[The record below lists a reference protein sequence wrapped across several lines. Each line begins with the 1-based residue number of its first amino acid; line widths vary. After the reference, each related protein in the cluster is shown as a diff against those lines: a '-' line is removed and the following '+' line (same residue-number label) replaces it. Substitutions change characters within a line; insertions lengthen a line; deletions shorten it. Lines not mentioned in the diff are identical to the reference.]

1 MSKIFGH
8 TLVKIGKERRVSDI
22 ANRPIIDACILL
34 YPNDLTRNKPC
45 TKKTPK
51 ILEINTNRKKI
62 HVENKKKI
70 ILRIVTAVLKTLEIM
85 SI

>member
-1 MSKIFGH
+1 MH
-8 TLVKIGKERRVSDI
+8 
-22 ANRPIIDACILL
+22 
-34 YPNDLTRNKPC
+34 
-45 TKKTPK
+45 KKTPK

>member
-1 MSKIFGH
+1 MKKWGLLAIFHTPIRNLRWGQKLELFSVSKIFGH

-45 TKKTPK
+45 TKKPPK
-51 ILEINTNRKKI
+51 YSK
-62 HVENKKKI
+62 
-70 ILRIVTAVLKTLEIM
+70 
-85 SI
+85 